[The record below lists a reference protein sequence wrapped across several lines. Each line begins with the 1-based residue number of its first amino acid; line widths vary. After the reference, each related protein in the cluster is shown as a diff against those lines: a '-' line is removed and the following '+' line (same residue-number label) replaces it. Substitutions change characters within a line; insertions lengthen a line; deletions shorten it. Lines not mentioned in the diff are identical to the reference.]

1 MTSPPVSAVADK
13 SVVAAAVFAAASEA
27 VAVVVAAAAAAAVGV
42 DAVEAPLVA
51 AAQLVLEAGSGLGW
65 SVVAAAAG
73 LADDDDEPA
82 AEGVA
87 SLQDFRKRDLH

>member
-27 VAVVVAAAAAAAVGV
+27 VVVVAAAAAAAVGV

-73 LADDDDEPA
+73 LAGDDDEPA

-87 SLQDFRKRDLH
+87 SLQDFIKRDLH